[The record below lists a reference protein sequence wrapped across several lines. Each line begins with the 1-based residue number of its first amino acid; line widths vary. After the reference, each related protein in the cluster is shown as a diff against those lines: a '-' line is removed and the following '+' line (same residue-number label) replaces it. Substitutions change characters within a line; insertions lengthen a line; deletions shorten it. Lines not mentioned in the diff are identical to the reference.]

1 MATQR
6 NGNGK
11 IMLHRLM
18 SRREY
23 ARSRGISE
31 ARVRQYIEQ
40 GAPITQSIIV
50 KKGIPYC
57 EKHLARKDLRREQR
71 AFCVHALDVLRAYN
85 AAGLHDAPCWQVY
98 GYPDEEQYEESRE
111 ELARL

>member
-6 NGNGK
+6 NGNGRVT
-11 IMLHRLM
+11 LHRLM

-23 ARSRGISE
+23 ARYRGVSE
-31 ARVRQYIEQ
+31 ARVRQYIEA
-40 GAPITQSIIV
+40 GCPITQSVIV

-71 AFCVHALDVLRAYN
+71 AFYVHALEVLQAY
-85 AAGLHDAPCWQVY
+85 ADAGLHDAPCWQVY
-98 GYPDEEQYEESRE
+98 GFETEEDFEESRE